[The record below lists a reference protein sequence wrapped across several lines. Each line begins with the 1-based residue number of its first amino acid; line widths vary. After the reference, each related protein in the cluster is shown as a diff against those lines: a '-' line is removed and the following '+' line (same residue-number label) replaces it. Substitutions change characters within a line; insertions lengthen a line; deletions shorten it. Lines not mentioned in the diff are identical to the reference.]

1 MVELSR
7 REREVAGLVAE
18 GLTNREIASR
28 LFVSERTAEYH
39 VEQIRNKLGFH
50 SRAEV
55 ASWVREQDQAGR
67 SRIRVGNLPPQLT
80 SFIGRRTELE
90 QLRPLLGHTRLVTL
104 TGAGGVGKTRL
115 AIKLAG
121 GLPWPDGAW
130 FVDLAAIGDPGLV
143 WATLARI
150 VGVTEWSG
158 GTLGDAV
165 GNHLATKSSLVL
177 LDNCEHLLG
186 AVAPMVADLLG
197 RCERVRIL
205 ATSRE
210 PLGVPGEV
218 TWPVPSLPVPDEV
231 SSKALE
237 QLAGNDAVRLF
248 VERARLA
255 RPSFVLTPANAAAV
269 GEIMRRLD
277 GVPLAIELAAAR
289 VRTMGPSEIQER
301 LHDRF
306 RLLTGGARASLP
318 RQQTLRATLDW
329 SYVLLSPE
337 ERTVLN
343 RLAVFAGGFSLSA
356 AEQVCGDQA
365 LHGERIWD
373 LLSRLVEKSM
383 VQREDRADGSRY
395 RLLETIRAFALD
407 QAVHDSDLGDVRA
420 RHSAYFLRLAE
431 DAEAFFLGP
440 SQTEWLDRVGEEENN
455 LWAAHEWFLE
465 EAPALCLRLGAATR
479 RLWVRRGLFKEGL
492 DLGVMALA
500 ADTKPTVARARLL
513 TGVAEL
519 ELHTG
524 DYDSAGAHLEES
536 ARILRESDDDLVGL
550 AEALALSGAVRTM
563 GYADLAG
570 ALQLGEEG
578 VQVARTTGDERILG
592 TALNHLGCSWRMSG
606 DPGKARAILAEG
618 VDHLRKS
625 GDGVETANVLESLAL
640 ATLECGDRRLAAA
653 LWAESLKMSL
663 VLGRMANIA
672 WCLNGFG
679 RLAADSDPGRA
690 LRLAA
695 GAAAITN
702 GSWGLALGQ
711 WEEPLVESWLAR
723 ARSSLDAA
731 SAATCYRIG
740 AAMPLDELVSYALTE
755 PLLANST
762 AERNGE

>member
-50 SRAEV
+50 SRADV
-55 ASWVREQDQAGR
+55 ASWVRERDQAGR
-67 SRIRVGNLPPQLT
+67 ARIRVGNLPPQLT

-130 FVDLAAIGDPGLV
+130 FVDLAAIGDPSLV

-150 VGVTEWSG
+150 VGVTEWSV
-158 GTLGDAV
+158 GTLVDAV
-165 GNHLATKSSLVL
+165 ASHLATKSSLVL

-186 AVAPMVADLLG
+186 AVAPMVADLVRRSEG
-197 RCERVRIL
+197 VRIL

-231 SSKALE
+231 SSKELE

-255 RPSFVLTPANAAAV
+255 RPSFVLTLANAPAV

-289 VRTMGPSEIQER
+289 VRTMGPIEIQER

-329 SYVLLSPE
+329 SYVLLSAE
-337 ERTVLN
+337 ERTVFN
-343 RLAVFAGGFSLSA
+343 RLAVFAGGFTLNA

-365 LHGERIWD
+365 LPGERVWD

-407 QAVHDSDLGDVRA
+407 HAVHDSDLGDLRA
-420 RHSAYFLRLAE
+420 RHSAYFLGLAE
-431 DAEAFFLGP
+431 EAEAFFLGP

-455 LWAAHEWFLE
+455 LWTAHEWFLE
-465 EAPALCLRLGAATR
+465 EEPELCLRLGAATR

-492 DLGVMALA
+492 ELGVKALA
-500 ADTKPTVARARLL
+500 AYTKPTVVRARLL

-524 DYDSAGAHLEES
+524 DYDSARAHLEES
-536 ARILRESDDDLVGL
+536 ARILRESDDLVEL
-550 AEALALSGAVRTM
+550 AEALALSAAVRTM

-578 VQVARTTGDERILG
+578 VQVARTTKDERILG
-592 TALNHLGCSWRMSG
+592 TALNHYGWVWLISG
-606 DPGKARAILAEG
+606 NARKARTILAEG
-618 VDHLRKS
+618 VDHLRTS

-672 WCLNGFG
+672 WCLNGLG

-702 GSWGLALGQ
+702 GTWGLALGQ

-723 ARSSLDAA
+723 ARGSLDAA

>member
-1 MVELSR
+1 
-7 REREVAGLVAE
+7 
-18 GLTNREIASR
+18 
-28 LFVSERTAEYH
+28 
-39 VEQIRNKLGFH
+39 
-50 SRAEV
+50 
-55 ASWVREQDQAGR
+55 
-67 SRIRVGNLPPQLT
+67 
-80 SFIGRRTELE
+80 
-90 QLRPLLGHTRLVTL
+90 
-104 TGAGGVGKTRL
+104 
-115 AIKLAG
+115 
-121 GLPWPDGAW
+121 
-130 FVDLAAIGDPGLV
+130 
-143 WATLARI
+143 
-150 VGVTEWSG
+150 
-158 GTLGDAV
+158 
-165 GNHLATKSSLVL
+165 
-177 LDNCEHLLG
+177 
-186 AVAPMVADLLG
+186 
-197 RCERVRIL
+197 
-205 ATSRE
+205 
-210 PLGVPGEV
+210 
-218 TWPVPSLPVPDEV
+218 
-231 SSKALE
+231 LE
-237 QLAGNDAVRLF
+237 QLARNDAVRLF

-329 SYVLLSPE
+329 SYVLLSAE
-337 ERTVLN
+337 ERIVFN
-343 RLAVFAGGFSLSA
+343 RLAVFAGGFSLNA

-420 RHSAYFLRLAE
+420 RHSAYFLGLAE
-431 DAEAFFLGP
+431 EAEAFFLGP
-440 SQTEWLDRVGEEENN
+440 RQTEWLDRVGEDENN

-465 EAPALCLRLGAATR
+465 QAPELCVRLGAATR

-492 DLGVMALA
+492 EFGVKALA
-500 ADTKPTVARARLL
+500 ADTKPTVVRARLL

-524 DYDSAGAHLEES
+524 DYDHARARLEES
-536 ARILRESDDDLVGL
+536 VRILRESDDHVGL
-550 AEALALSGAVRTM
+550 AEALALSAAVQTM

-606 DPGKARAILAEG
+606 DPRKARAILAEG
-618 VDHLRKS
+618 VDHLRQS

-653 LWAESLKMSL
+653 LWAESLQMSL
-663 VLGRMANIA
+663 ALGRMANTA

-702 GSWGLALGQ
+702 GTWGLALGQ
-711 WEEPLVESWLAR
+711 WEEPLVESWLAG

-731 SAATCYRIG
+731 SAAACWRIG
-740 AAMPLDELVSYALTE
+740 AATPLEELARYALSE
-755 PLLANST
+755 PLLAHS
-762 AERNGE
+762 AGDRKEG